1 MSLGCV
7 RGTRDL
13 FGAELE
19 QWHRAEEVFRTCSHA
34 FGYQEF
40 RTPILEHTELFARGV
55 GEHTDIVG
63 KEMYTF
69 LDRGGDS
76 VTMRPEMTAPI
87 VRAAIEHN
95 LVRHSPVTRLWYAG
109 PLFRYERPQKG
120 RYRQFHQY
128 GAECLGSAEPE
139 ADVEIIA
146 LAHDVMHNVGVRRV
160 ELRINTLGSPAARSA
175 YRASLV
181 SYLEQHA
188 QALSEES
195 QRRLHTNPLRIL
207 DSKDDRDRPIIAAAP
222 KLIDRLDDE
231 SVQHFAAVRALLDA
245 AGIQYVVDPL
255 MVRGLDYYSHTVFEF
270 VTDALGTQNAVC
282 GGGRYDPLFAMLG
295 GGNVP
300 AVGFSIGIERLL
312 MLLEVEQG
320 GWAEP
325 SGIDVYL
332 CSLGASAI
340 VPGSLIA
347 LRLRRKGLSV
357 ATDLLRRS
365 AKAQFK
371 EANRLGA
378 TFTVTLGDA
387 ELEAGT
393 VVVKDMRSGEQHTIA
408 NADLDQY
415 LLAGR

>member
-1 MSLGCV
+1 
-7 RGTRDL
+7 
-13 FGAELE
+13 
-19 QWHRAEEVFRTCSHA
+19 
-34 FGYQEF
+34 
-40 RTPILEHTELFARGV
+40 
-55 GEHTDIVG
+55 
-63 KEMYTF
+63 
-69 LDRGGDS
+69 
-76 VTMRPEMTAPI
+76 
-87 VRAAIEHN
+87 
-95 LVRHSPVTRLWYAG
+95 VTRLWYAG

-139 ADVEIIA
+139 ADAEIIA
-146 LAHDVMHNVGVRRV
+146 LAHDVMQQVGVRRI
-160 ELRINTLGSPAARSA
+160 ELRINTLGSPAARA
-175 YRASLV
+175 TYREALV
-181 SYLEQHA
+181 AYLEQHVTSM
-188 QALSEES
+188 SEES
-195 QRRLHTNPLRIL
+195 QRRIHTNPLRIL
-207 DSKDDRDRPIIAAAP
+207 DSKDERDRPIVASAP
-222 KLIDRLDDE
+222 KLIDHLDDE
-231 SVQHFAAVRALLDA
+231 SVRHFAAVRSLLDA
-245 AGIQYVVDPL
+245 AGIAYVVDPL

-295 GGNVP
+295 GGAVP

-325 SGIDVYL
+325 RGVDVYL
-332 CSLGASAI
+332 CSLGTAAI
-340 VPGSLIA
+340 VPANLIA

-378 TFTVTLGDA
+378 AVTVTLGDS

-393 VVVKDMRSGEQHTIA
+393 IVVKDMQSGEQQTMPQT
-408 NADLDQY
+408 DLDQY
-415 LLAGR
+415 LLARR